1 MATYPIDLGRSGMG
15 AEVAMSS
22 PAEKHYPTL
31 YLEWDEKYDLPDSGT
46 MTVKF
51 KKNSET
57 NTKRKGEE
65 HQTVSL
71 DILEITSVKGKKSSP
86 AEEDAGDILD
96 RLKNDVENSREDSQ
110 EPGEE
115 Y

>member
-1 MATYPIDLGRSGMG
+1 MPDYPIDLGRSGGMG
-15 AEVAMSS
+15 
-22 PAEKHYPTL
+22 PAIASASEDEKHYPTL

-71 DILEITSVKGKKSSP
+71 DILEITSVKGKKSIAP
-86 AEEDAGDILD
+86 EEDPGDVLD
-96 RLKNDVENSREDSQ
+96 RLKDEAEGED
-110 EPGEE
+110 